1 MSLSDLAALG
11 GFVSGL
17 GVLVSLVFL
26 YFQLRQLNFQARQNA
41 RHTQAQIFQ
50 GGGARVS
57 NQMLS
62 MADADLVAAAII
74 GNGGVATPEAIKAR
88 QFRLLWHT
96 HYITWDDNHA
106 QHEAGLLSDG
116 VFARLR
122 AIMIE
127 DLRSNPG
134 YVPMY
139 LEFARDYAPDSSFH
153 RFVHDVCSESS
164 APLAAASRKAAVSRL
179 S

>member
-26 YFQLRQLNFQARQNA
+26 YFQLRQLNFQARQNV
-41 RHTQAQIFQ
+41 RHTQALIFQ
-50 GGGARVS
+50 GGGARAS
-57 NQMLS
+57 SQMLT
-62 MADADLVAAAII
+62 MTDADLVAASII
-74 GNGGVATPEAIKAR
+74 GNGGVVTPEAIKAQ

-96 HYITWDDNHA
+96 HYITWDDNHS
-106 QHEAGLLSDG
+106 QHEDGLISDAA
-116 VFARLR
+116 FARLR
-122 AIMIE
+122 AIMVE
-127 DLRSNPG
+127 NLKANPG

-153 RFVHDVCSESS
+153 RFVRDVCSEAS
-164 APLAAASRKAAVSRL
+164 APPAAAH
-179 S
+179 